1 MFTKLCAFFMALA
14 TVFTTL
20 IGMAKKDYT
29 VYTDVAYGTEERE
42 VMDIYV
48 PNSALER
55 EDNACLLDYCKT
67 YFGY

>member
-1 MFTKLCAFFMALA
+1 
-14 TVFTTL
+14 V
-20 IGMAKKDYT
+20 
-29 VYTDVAYGTEERE
+29 VYGTEERE
-42 VMDIYV
+42 VLDIYV